1 MATHKRNAVTM
12 TIRIS
17 IPHSGSLVCWLGG
30 DVKMYPLHGTL
41 IKTYWDVF
49 QTFRIF

>member
-1 MATHKRNAVTM
+1 MATYKRNAVTM
-12 TIRIS
+12 TITIS
-17 IPHSGSLVCWLGG
+17 IPHNGSLVCWLGG
-30 DVKMYPLHGTL
+30 DVKCILYMAL